1 VKLSKIAKSGLD
13 RDCARNAF
21 QEIPGK
27 NRCAACCQSTDIRE
41 SFALGSDAAHSADLH
56 IGALFARFARR
67 LALRVGK
74 DFAHN
79 ILRSRW
85 ARRRGNLR
93 GMISALVARA
103 RQKVQSPPKV

>member
-1 VKLSKIAKSGLD
+1 VKVSKIAKSGLD

-21 QEIPGK
+21 QEIPG
-27 NRCAACCQSTDIRE
+27 AACCQSTDIRE

-93 GMISALVARA
+93 GMICALVARA
-103 RQKVQSPPKV
+103 RQKVQRPPKV